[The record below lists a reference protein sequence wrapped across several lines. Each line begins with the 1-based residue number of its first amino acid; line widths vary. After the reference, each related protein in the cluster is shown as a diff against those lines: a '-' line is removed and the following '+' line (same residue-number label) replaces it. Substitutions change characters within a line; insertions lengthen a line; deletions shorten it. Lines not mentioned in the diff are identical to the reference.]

1 MALLNLRTM
10 SAVWFF
16 TWNPSGIH
24 NKNWHTLVPRWEN
37 QRWHPSCG
45 SQGCPRLPQILDLLF
60 LPSSQWGHMFPARKV
75 LHGVLDIPPP
85 PDAHFFF
92 EEPHCTNGLG
102 SFGEFENGKDIV
114 LSHVVQLDLRQRPA
128 SIVCSREGSFPTCTF
143 VYLFYSEK
151 LHVHVSS
158 HTLWG
163 CFLESTDDNISWD
176 DVNGLAVYIPK
187 FLVCSWVRICNDRRR
202 RWGIWMD
209 RASGYISGD
218 GFSFRER
225 VDIHCFF
232 S

>member
-1 MALLNLRTM
+1 MASILWISRLS
-10 SAVWFF
+10 SAATDTGPFVSSFK
-16 TWNPSGIH
+16 PVGAY
-24 NKNWHTLVPRWEN
+24 VPCAQSLAWCFRYT
-37 QRWHPSCG
+37 
-45 SQGCPRLPQILDLLF
+45 
-60 LPSSQWGHMFPARKV
+60 
-75 LHGVLDIPPP
+75 PPP

-163 CFLESTDDNISWD
+163 CFLESTDDNIS
-176 DVNGLAVYIPK
+176 
-187 FLVCSWVRICNDRRR
+187 
-202 RWGIWMD
+202 
-209 RASGYISGD
+209 
-218 GFSFRER
+218 
-225 VDIHCFF
+225 
-232 S
+232 